1 MSHRAQAILIGVAA
15 FVIGLAISIA
25 IFVALDVR
33 MIFIVGPAIGI
44 GYAAYT
50 AYRTAADD
58 RST

>member
-1 MSHRAQAILIGVAA
+1 MNHHSRAILIGVCA

-25 IFVALDVR
+25 IFAALDVK
-33 MIFIVGPAIGI
+33 MILLVGPAIGI

-58 RST
+58 RRT